1 MYCPNYWVPLVIQV
15 WMFHYGFDFKAHWR
29 LGCEGAL
36 GVKCNKNAQE
46 KHPAVAVTE
55 TRKNQHIFHK
65 SQVVCGYSNSL
76 QRKPNSTR

>member
-1 MYCPNYWVPLVIQV
+1 MYCPNYWVPFVIQV
-15 WMFHYGFDFKAHWR
+15 WMFHYGFDFTFQRK
-29 LGCEGAL
+29 GAL

-65 SQVVCGYSNSL
+65 SQVVCGYSNSV
-76 QRKPNSTR
+76 QSKPNSTR